1 MRTVWTESA
10 HLHLFNFFG
19 KHLTPLM
26 LWLRLGIRLRLGLE
40 YMAGTVIHNLES
52 ISGMPKVTFHI
63 PMAPLGM

>member
-10 HLHLFNFFG
+10 HLHVFNFFG

-40 YMAGTVIHNLES
+40 YIIRHS
-52 ISGMPKVTFHI
+52 
-63 PMAPLGM
+63 

>member
-10 HLHLFNFFG
+10 HLHVFNFFG

-40 YMAGTVIHNLES
+40 YMAGTCITAKGSFYLISS
-52 ISGMPKVTFHI
+52 IIRPIT
-63 PMAPLGM
+63 